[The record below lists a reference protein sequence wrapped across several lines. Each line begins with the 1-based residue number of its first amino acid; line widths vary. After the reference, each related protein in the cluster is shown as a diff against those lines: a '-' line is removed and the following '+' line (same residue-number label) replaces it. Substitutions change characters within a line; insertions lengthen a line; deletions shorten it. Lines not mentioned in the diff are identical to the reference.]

1 MNLVTSEKLQ
11 ADWASQAFAVCQ
23 ELGLNCTS
31 FHQILFEVVK
41 VDKTVN
47 KLTNLAIIINCSF
60 VQTVI
65 QCWQRSK
72 SIIHS
77 FVITALISKW
87 L

>member
-60 VQTVI
+60 VQPLFNADNEANQSYIVS
-65 QCWQRSK
+65 W
-72 SIIHS
+72 
-77 FVITALISKW
+77 
-87 L
+87 